1 MVEKKEY
8 TVPVRVL
15 MLFTILN
22 RGGAETMVMNYYR
35 QIDRTKVQ
43 FDFVVHREERGAY
56 EDEIEQLGGR
66 IYRFMPLR
74 PWTIPQYKKQIKQFF
89 DEHPEYRIIHG
100 QCSESGY
107 YFYQE
112 AAKRGV
118 PVIIA
123 HAHSSH
129 VPFDLK
135 LIGRT
140 WMKLKIRPY
149 LTHYF
154 TCGKEAAEWLFGKKK
169 AEKAIILPNAID
181 TNHYEFSPISRQKLR
196 QQLGFTDG
204 DSVVCHVG
212 SFVKPKNHRTIVE
225 IFNIYH
231 KQQPK
236 SKLMLIGEGI
246 LEQETLDQVKSLGLT
261 DCVYFMGLR
270 EDVNRLLMAADVFL
284 FPSLHEGFPLSLLEA
299 QCSGLPCIISSTI
312 PQETCITNLVTR
324 LSLKESTEQ
333 WAKAIIHQ
341 SSFSCNRADYARQI
355 AEAGYDIKKNAQW
368 LQDFY
373 LSCLS

>member
-1 MVEKKEY
+1 MVERIESS
-8 TVPVRVL
+8 VPVRVL

-56 EDEIEQLGGR
+56 ENEIEQLGGR

-74 PWTIPQYKKQIKQFF
+74 PWTIPQYKKQIKHFF

-100 QCSESGY
+100 HCSESGY
-107 YFYQE
+107 YFYKE
-112 AAKRGV
+112 ASKRGV

-140 WMKLKIRPY
+140 WMKLKMRPY
-149 LTHYF
+149 LTHYL
-154 TCGKEAAEWLFGKKK
+154 TCGKEAAEWLFGKRL

-181 TNHYEFSPISRQKLR
+181 TNHYEFSPITRQRLR

-204 DSVVCHVG
+204 VSVVCHVG

-225 IFNIYH
+225 IFNIFH
-231 KQQPK
+231 KQHPK
-236 SKLMLIGEGI
+236 SVLMLIGEGI
-246 LEQETLDQVKSLGLT
+246 LMQEIQDQVKSFGLT

-270 EDVNRLLMAADVFL
+270 EDVNLLLMAADVFL

-299 QCSGLPCIISSTI
+299 QCSGLPCVVSEGV

-324 LSLKESTEQ
+324 LSHKESAEL
-333 WAKAIIHQ
+333 WVEAIIRQ
-341 SSFSCNRADYARQI
+341 PSFSCDRTNYAKLIAD
-355 AEAGYDIKKNAQW
+355 AGYDIKKNAQW
-368 LQDFY
+368 LENFY
-373 LSCLS
+373 ISQ